1 MLLSDKN
8 HKEKVKKEM
17 IDNLRKYISN
27 LQNEN
32 NKRAEKI
39 ELLEAEFDVSDSD
52 ESLTELVSRPGQ
64 SQGLL
69 YKHLCH

>member
-1 MLLSDKN
+1 M
-8 HKEKVKKEM
+8 KEM

-69 YKHLCH
+69 YKHICH